1 MSTSIIYIKKSAL
14 HKNIQFIREYIGD
27 EIKISVVIKGNA
39 YGHGI
44 EKTIPVFEEAGI
56 NHFSVFSSEE
66 ARRAFK
72 VTSENTR
79 LMIMGYTDDDDL
91 EWVLKNEVEFYII
104 SIEKLSLAIEKAK
117 NLNKK
122 ARIHLDIETGM
133 QRTGLNLIQL
143 KKALEIIKQNEAY
156 IDFVGVA
163 THLAGAES
171 IANNVRIVQQL
182 KTFQK
187 RVKYIVDQGLNPL
200 VKHTASSAAT
210 ISYPRSRMDMVR
222 IGIMAY
228 GFWPTKETF
237 IQYLHK
243 NGHKEDTL
251 ERAIEWNSKIMSL
264 KSIKEGDFIGYG
276 YGYQAQQNM
285 RIAIV
290 PVGYSNGYSR
300 LLSNN
305 GHVLVRGQ
313 RADVIGTVNMNMV
326 IINVSQIEDISVG
339 DEVVLLGRQDK
350 HEITV
355 ASFSEMN
362 NSMNYELLAR
372 LPERIERILI

>member
-143 KKALEIIKQNEAY
+143 NKALEIIKQNEAY

-264 KSIKEGDFIGYG
+264 KSIKEGEFIGYG

-285 RIAIV
+285 RDCHYPRRV
-290 PVGYSNGYSR
+290 FKW
-300 LLSNN
+300 LLP
-305 GHVLVRGQ
+305 
-313 RADVIGTVNMNMV
+313 
-326 IINVSQIEDISVG
+326 
-339 DEVVLLGRQDK
+339 
-350 HEITV
+350 IT
-355 ASFSEMN
+355 
-362 NSMNYELLAR
+362 
-372 LPERIERILI
+372 

>member
-1 MSTSIIYIKKSAL
+1 MSTSTIYIKKSAL
-14 HKNIQFIREYIGD
+14 HKNIEFIREYIGD
-27 EIKISVVIKGNA
+27 KIKISVVIKGNA

-44 EKTIPVFEEAGI
+44 EKIIPVFEQAGI

-66 ARRAFK
+66 AMRGLKAK
-72 VTSENTR
+72 AKNTG

-91 EWVLKNEVEFYII
+91 EWVLRNDVEFYII
-104 SIEKLSLAIEKAK
+104 SIEKLSLAIKKAK
-117 NLNKK
+117 VLNKK

-133 QRTGLNLIQL
+133 QRTGLNLSQL
-143 KKALEIIKQNEAY
+143 KEALELIKQNEDF
-156 IDFVGVA
+156 IDFAGVS

-171 IANNVRIVQQL
+171 IANHVRIVQQL
-182 KTFQK
+182 KVYQK
-187 RVKYIVDQGLNPL
+187 RVKYIEDQGLKPL
-200 VKHTASSAAT
+200 TKHTASSAAT
-210 ISYPRSRMDMVR
+210 ISYPKSRMDMVR

-228 GFWPTKETF
+228 GFWPTRETY

-243 NGHKEDTL
+243 NGHKENPL

-264 KSIKEGDFIGYG
+264 KSVREGDFIGYG

-305 GHVLVRGQ
+305 GHVLVRGH
-313 RADVIGTVNMNMV
+313 RADVIGTVNMNMA

-339 DEVVLLGRQDK
+339 DEVVLLGKQDK
-350 HEITV
+350 YEITV

-372 LPERIERILI
+372 LPERIKRILI